1 MSNEWREMTSE
12 EYNPIISKTTIADAG
27 NVLVPAYLALIQK
40 GYSVSHEKLG
50 SEKKEL
56 WIAENSSNRF
66 VAEDPLLL
74 LGLISLYETR
84 GEKWQASDNEIE
96 AFFKKFGVEKNQE

>member
-1 MSNEWREMTSE
+1 MTSK
-12 EYNPIISKTTIADAG
+12 EYNSIVSKTMIADAG

-40 GYSVSHEKLG
+40 GYSVSCEKLG
-50 SEKKEL
+50 SEEEDL

-74 LGLISLYETR
+74 LGLITLYEIR

-96 AFFKKFGVEKNQE
+96 AFLKKFGVEKNQE